1 MEPQDNRFGR
11 YISLMA
17 VQMGCEVLAIEPN
30 PLVAAR
36 FRKSIGLQGSLPT
49 DPDEAIQNEIVLR
62 EVALSDREATFT
74 LCHVGENPGASELET
89 HGCDTDTVTRGKAEV
104 SARTLDS
111 LWVDYLQDGLLRELP
126 TLHPEPLLMKMDVQL
141 HWVEAIAGA
150 HTVLKKDSLRCHNPA
165 PSIIEQ

>member
-30 PLVAAR
+30 PLVAAAAAR
-36 FRKSIGLQGSLPT
+36 FRKSIGLQGSESLST
-49 DPDEAIQNEIVLR
+49 DPDEAIQNEIVLG

-74 LCHVGENPGASELET
+74 LCHVGESPGASELET

-111 LWVDYLQDGLLRELP
+111 LWVDFLL
-126 TLHPEPLLMKMDVQL
+126 
-141 HWVEAIAGA
+141 AG
-150 HTVLKKDSLRCHNPA
+150 
-165 PSIIEQ
+165 